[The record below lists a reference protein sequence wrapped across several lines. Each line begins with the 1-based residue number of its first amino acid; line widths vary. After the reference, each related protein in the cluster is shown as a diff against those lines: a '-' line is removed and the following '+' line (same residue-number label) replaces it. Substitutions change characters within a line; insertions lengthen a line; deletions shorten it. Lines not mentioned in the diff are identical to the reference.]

1 MKCADAK
8 GCSVVEYSTLEV
20 VDKVLVVTAHP
31 DDVDFGVAGSI
42 AKWVQQGSEVS
53 YLVVTDGDAG
63 GFDQSVDRSKIPAIR
78 REEQRRAAEIVGVH
92 DVQFLGHP
100 DGSVVAS
107 LELRKEI
114 SRAIRRTRPDRVVCQ
129 SPERSYQRLPA
140 SHPDH
145 RATGDAALNAVYPDA
160 RNPFAFPE
168 LLAEGL
174 SDFVV
179 HEVLLMAHPE
189 INAFE
194 DVSATIDLKLSAIL
208 AHESQL
214 PQPEEVG
221 PRVRGWLS
229 ATAEMLGLP
238 EGSYAE
244 GFFRLTLP

>member
-1 MKCADAK
+1 
-8 GCSVVEYSTLEV
+8 VEYLPVER
-20 VDKVLVVTAHP
+20 VDRVLVVTAHP

-63 GFDQSVDRSKIPAIR
+63 GFDLTVDRSKIPEIR
-78 REEQRRAAEIVGVH
+78 RAEQREAARIVGVR
-92 DVQFLGHP
+92 DVEFLGYP
-100 DGSVVAS
+100 DGAVVGTP
-107 LELRKEI
+107 ELRKDI

-129 SPERSYQRLPA
+129 SPERSYLRLPA

-174 SDFVV
+174 SDFIV

-189 INAFE
+189 INAYE
-194 DVSATIDLKLSAIL
+194 DVTATIDRKLEAISA
-208 AHESQL
+208 HQSQL
-214 PQPEEVG
+214 AQPEELG

-229 ATAEMLGLP
+229 ATAEAVGLP
-238 EGSYAE
+238 QGSFAE
-244 GFFRLTLP
+244 GFFRLTLQ